1 MMVHTAL
8 LINLMKKQFTFM
20 SNLAIPYKLSRR
32 FQGILKKD
40 FPAYHQQKKIFEN
53 WKDNYKL
60 PLLQFGYKENLNC
73 TEKNNKIDQKTQKC
87 IILWFNPPYSKSVKT
102 NIDKLY
108 LCLISKPFP
117 PTHKYRKIFNGNTIK
132 INYTC
137 MSNIKSKISNIK
149 KN

>member
-8 LINLMKKQFTFM
+8 LINLMKKQFTSM
-20 SNLAIPYKLSRR
+20 SNRAIPYKLSRR

>member
-8 LINLMKKQFTFM
+8 LINLMKKQFTSM

-53 WKDNYKL
+53 WKDIYKL

-108 LCLISKPFP
+108 LCLISKPFS

>member
-8 LINLMKKQFTFM
+8 LINLMKKQFTSM

-40 FPAYHQQKKIFEN
+40 FLAYHQQKKIFEN
-53 WKDNYKL
+53 WKDIYKL

-73 TEKNNKIDQKTQKC
+73 TEKNNKIDQKTQNC

-102 NIDKLY
+102 NIDNLY

>member
-8 LINLMKKQFTFM
+8 LINLMKKQFTSM

-32 FQGILKKD
+32 FHGILKKD

>member
-8 LINLMKKQFTFM
+8 LINLMKKQFTSM

>member
-8 LINLMKKQFTFM
+8 LINLMKKQFTSM

-87 IILWFNPPYSKSVKT
+87 IILWFNPPYSRSVKT

>member
-8 LINLMKKQFTFM
+8 LINLMKKQFTSM

-102 NIDKLY
+102 NMDKLY

-132 INYTC
+132 ISYTC

>member
-8 LINLMKKQFTFM
+8 LINLMKKQFTSM

-53 WKDNYKL
+53 WKYIYKL

-87 IILWFNPPYSKSVKT
+87 IILWFNPPYSKSVET

>member
-8 LINLMKKQFTFM
+8 LINLMKKQFTSM
-20 SNLAIPYKLSRR
+20 SNLAIPYKLSRT

-53 WKDNYKL
+53 WKYIYKL

-102 NIDKLY
+102 NIDNLY

>member
-8 LINLMKKQFTFM
+8 LINLMKKQFTSM

-102 NIDKLY
+102 NMDKLY

>member
-1 MMVHTAL
+1 MMVHTAP
-8 LINLMKKQFTFM
+8 LINLMKKQFTSM

-40 FPAYHQQKKIFEN
+40 FPTYHQQKKIFEN
-53 WKDNYKL
+53 WKDIYKL

>member
-1 MMVHTAL
+1 
-8 LINLMKKQFTFM
+8 MKKQLTSM
-20 SNLAIPYKLSRR
+20 SNLAIPYKLTRR

-53 WKDNYKL
+53 WKDIYKL

-132 INYTC
+132 INYNACPT
-137 MSNIKSKISNIK
+137 SNQKLVILNKIKQTSKPEHPK
-149 KN
+149 M

>member
-1 MMVHTAL
+1 MVHTAL
-8 LINLMKKQFTFM
+8 LINLMKKQFTSM

-32 FQGILKKD
+32 FQGILTKD

-53 WKDNYKL
+53 WKDIYKL

-87 IILWFNPPYSKSVKT
+87 IILWFNPPYSKSVET

>member
-1 MMVHTAL
+1 
-8 LINLMKKQFTFM
+8 MKKQFTSM
-20 SNLAIPYKLSRR
+20 SNRAIPYKLSRR

-87 IILWFNPPYSKSVKT
+87 IILWLNPPYSKSVKT

-137 MSNIKSKISNIK
+137 MSNTKSKISNIK